1 MTATPHHAPPSFSAM
16 HRFSFLLTAITL
28 LLVGCARSGSTRLS
42 QPEVVQIASRAATD
56 AGYKIAEYQA
66 PEAHFEYVRKDGS
79 WTVFF
84 KRKPPT
90 PAGGH
95 FQVWVDD
102 KTSKT
107 QVMPGE

>member
-1 MTATPHHAPPSFSAM
+1 V
-16 HRFSFLLTAITL
+16 HRFSILFAAVALLI
-28 LLVGCARSGSTRLS
+28 VGCVRSPHTRLS
-42 QPEVVQIASRAATD
+42 QQEVVQVASRAATD
-56 AGYKIAEYQA
+56 AGYKIADYKE

-84 KRKPPT
+84 VRKPPT

-102 KTSKT
+102 KSGKT